1 MLVIS
6 SALVSMTTHST
17 NSEKSKCYTLMF
29 NGRSHLA
36 NSDIADSVYN
46 AFKRHIVRVVK
57 RTNTMRESV
66 YTLRS
71 DIRALVREIHALEY
85 AH

>member
-1 MLVIS
+1 MLVIR
-6 SALVSMTTHST
+6 SAIVSMTCDSASHS
-17 NSEKSKCYTLMF
+17 KSSSYTLMF
-29 NGRSHLA
+29 NGHNYNA
-36 NSDIADSVYN
+36 TSDIADSVYN

-57 RTNTMRESV
+57 RTSTMRDSV

-71 DIRALVREIHALEY
+71 DIRSLVRELDARQY

>member
-1 MLVIS
+1 MQVIR
-6 SALVSMTTHST
+6 SALVDMSLHST
-17 NSEKSKCYTLMF
+17 NNANSSYYSLMF
-29 NGRSHLA
+29 NQCTYLV
-36 NSDIADSVYN
+36 NSAIADSVYN

-57 RTNTMRESV
+57 RTSTMRESV

-71 DIRALVREIHALEY
+71 DIRSLIREVRALQY